1 MKKASFGTAIG
12 VKGLSLAMIL
22 SSSMLPT
29 FASHTKNTRTN
40 TISSGAIGII
50 ESDGVVTINGHPAN
64 GSFTLW
70 GDELVQATTKAR
82 IVFGTLGEVAIS
94 PGASLQLKMENAKL
108 HEAAGSQA
116 FSANLLAGEMNVKLH
131 NDSGALVNSV
141 NSEFTASKGSQF
153 TVDLK
158 AGRAMIQTGIGTVL
172 ANTHSSTAKP
182 FENKNV
188 GTTTNKK
195 DTQVLAAKKLEKLI
209 GNFKLSVPNT
219 VVAEAARREKAMD
232 DLSQRRNLFMRSIS
246 LSSSSAFFADRL
258 AKPSSPA
265 VSTARSIG
273 AVESLNGMIV
283 NGRLTSGREM
293 LWGGEVLEAPK
304 GSGARVAFPTIG
316 QVVLNS
322 GAKAKVSTE
331 NVGLVTAG
339 QPTQR
344 VLAAQLLSGDVQLR
358 FDPNASG
365 YVRAG
370 DSVMAGTRGASFR
383 VEMREGNGAVDV
395 TNGSV
400 MVIGNW
406 PLLAPPV
413 MRDEASGKTR
423 LATKTY
429 NIRPTNLAGA
439 FAVGANG
446 SHNIQ
451 MRVTDEQNQPVADVP
466 VKFTLNGAGALG
478 MTKFGLNSVEVKTN
492 AKGIA
497 SIPYH
502 ATANVGSAN
511 VTAEI
516 PGTNATTT
524 TTANVTQDRSFMQGP
539 WPAVITFAGA
549 VGAGVAIYA
558 LQRDRYT
565 IRGTGD
571 LLVVP

>member
-1 MKKASFGTAIG
+1 
-12 VKGLSLAMIL
+12 
-22 SSSMLPT
+22 
-29 FASHTKNTRTN
+29 
-40 TISSGAIGII
+40 
-50 ESDGVVTINGHPAN
+50 
-64 GSFTLW
+64 
-70 GDELVQATTKAR
+70 
-82 IVFGTLGEVAIS
+82 
-94 PGASLQLKMENAKL
+94 MENAKL

-116 FSANLLAGEMNVKLH
+116 FSANLLSGEMNVKLH

-141 NSEFTASKGSQF
+141 DSEFTASKGAQF

-158 AGRAMIQTGIGTVL
+158 AGRAMIQTGSGTVL

-182 FENKNV
+182 FENRSAAS
-188 GTTTNKK
+188 TTTKK
-195 DTQVLAAKKLEKLI
+195 DSQVLAAKKLEKLI

-246 LSSSSAFFADRL
+246 LSSSNAFFAERSN
-258 AKPSSPA
+258 AKTSSTPA
-265 VSTARSIG
+265 TNSIG

-283 NGRLTSGREM
+283 NGRVTSGREM

-331 NVGLVTAG
+331 NVGIVTPG

-344 VLAAQLLSGDVQLR
+344 VLAAQLLNGDVQVR

-423 LATKTY
+423 LANKTY
-429 NIRPTNLAGA
+429 NLRPANLAGA
-439 FAVGANG
+439 FAVGTNG

-478 MTKFGLNSVEVKTN
+478 MTKFGLNSIEVKTN
-492 AKGIA
+492 AQGIA

-502 ATANVGSAN
+502 ASANVGSAN

-524 TTANVTQDRSFMQGP
+524 TTANVTQDRGFMQGP

-549 VGAGVAIYA
+549 VGAGVAIYVR
-558 LQRDRYT
+558 QRDRYT
-565 IRGTGD
+565 IRGKGD
-571 LLVVP
+571 LVVVP

>member
-1 MKKASFGTAIG
+1 MKKTSFSTAIG

-29 FASHTKNTRTN
+29 LASHTKNTRPN
-40 TISSGAIGII
+40 SLAPGAIGII
-50 ESDGVVTINGHPAN
+50 ESSGAVTINGHEAN

-70 GDELVQATTKAR
+70 GDELVQTTTNAR
-82 IVFGTLGEVAIS
+82 IVFGALGEVTIS

-116 FSANLLAGEMNVKLH
+116 FSAKLLAGEMNVKLRG
-131 NDSGALVNSV
+131 DSGALVNSV
-141 NSEFTASKGSQF
+141 DSEFTASKGSQF
-153 TVDLK
+153 KVDLK
-158 AGRAMIQTGIGTVL
+158 EGRAIIQTGSGTVL
-172 ANTHSSTAKP
+172 ANSHAPAGKP
-182 FENKNV
+182 FEHKSV
-188 GTTTNKK
+188 ASTTTKK
-195 DTQVLAAKKLEKLI
+195 DTRVMAAKKLEKLI

-219 VVAEAARREKAMD
+219 VVAEAARREKAMEE
-232 DLSQRRNLFMRSIS
+232 LSQRRNTFMRSIS
-246 LSSSSAFFADRL
+246 LSSPGTFFAERIN
-258 AKPSSPA
+258 KSS
-265 VSTARSIG
+265 TLLDRSIG
-273 AVESLNGMIV
+273 AAESLHGMIV
-283 NGRLTSGREM
+283 NGRLTTGREM

-304 GSGARVAFPTIG
+304 GSGARVAFPSIG

-322 GAKAKVSTE
+322 GAKAKVTTE
-331 NVGLVTAG
+331 SVGLVTAG
-339 QPTQR
+339 QTPQR
-344 VLAAQLLSGDVQLR
+344 VLAAQLLSGDVQVR

-395 TNGSV
+395 SNGSV

-423 LATKTY
+423 IEAKTY
-429 NIRPTNLAGA
+429 NIRPANLAAA
-439 FAVGANG
+439 FSVGLNS
-446 SHNIQ
+446 SHTIQ
-451 MRVTDEQNQPVADVP
+451 MRVTDAQNKPVADVP

-492 AKGIA
+492 ANGIA

-511 VTAEI
+511 VTAEV

-524 TTANVTQDRSFMQGP
+524 TTANVTTQKSDFWQGG
-539 WPAVITFAGA
+539 WPAVLTFAGA
-549 VGAGVAIYA
+549 VGAGLTVYA
-558 LQRDRYT
+558 LRKDRIT
-565 IRGTGD
+565 ITGKGD

>member
-50 ESDGVVTINGHPAN
+50 ESDGVVTINGRPAN

-70 GDELVQATTKAR
+70 GDELVQSTTNAR
-82 IVFGTLGEVAIS
+82 IVFGTLGEVTIS

-116 FSANLLAGEMNVKLH
+116 FSAKLLAGEMNVKLH
-131 NDSGALVNSV
+131 GDSGALVNSV
-141 NSEFTASKGSQF
+141 DSEFTASKGSQF
-153 TVDLK
+153 KVDLK
-158 AGRAMIQTGIGTVL
+158 DGHAMIQTNRGTVL
-172 ANTHSSTAKP
+172 ANTPSPTAKP

-188 GTTTNKK
+188 ASTTTKK
-195 DTQVLAAKKLEKLI
+195 DTQVMATKKLEKLI
-209 GNFKLSVPNT
+209 GNFKLSVPNS

-232 DLSQRRNLFMRSIS
+232 DLSQRRNAFMRSIS
-246 LSSSSAFFADRL
+246 LSSSNAFFAERTNQPTASL
-258 AKPSSPA
+258 
-265 VSTARSIG
+265 ARSIG
-273 AVESLNGMIV
+273 AAESLHGMIV

-304 GSGARVAFPTIG
+304 GSGARIAFPSIG

-331 NVGLVTAG
+331 SVGLVTAA
-339 QPTQR
+339 QSPQR
-344 VLAAQLLSGDVQLR
+344 VLAAQLLSGDLQVR

-370 DSVMAGTRGASFR
+370 DSVMASTRGASFR

-413 MRDEASGKTR
+413 NRDVATGKTR
-423 LATKTY
+423 LETKTY
-429 NIRPTNLAGA
+429 HIRPANLAA
-439 FAVGANG
+439 SFAVGLNS
-446 SHNIQ
+446 SHTIQ
-451 MRVTDEQNQPVADVP
+451 MRVTDDQNQPVADIP

-478 MTKFGLNSVEVKTN
+478 LTKFGLNSVEVKTN
-492 AKGIA
+492 AAGIA
-497 SIPYH
+497 AIPYH

-511 VTAEI
+511 VTAEV

-524 TTANVTQDRSFMQGP
+524 TTANVSAQDRSFLQGP
-539 WPAVITFAGA
+539 WPAVLTFAGA

-558 LQRDRYT
+558 RQRDRFT